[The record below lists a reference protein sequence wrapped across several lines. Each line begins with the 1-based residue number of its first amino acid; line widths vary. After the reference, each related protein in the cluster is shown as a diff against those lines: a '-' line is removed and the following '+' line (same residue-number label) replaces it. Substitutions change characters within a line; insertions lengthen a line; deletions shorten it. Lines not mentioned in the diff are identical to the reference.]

1 MLDILN
7 KFIPDSLAHKSIGEI
22 MLDNNKD
29 YQKYKEQ
36 MSDGTYK
43 AGELQK
49 TSEMAKNCERFTNY
63 NDKYINIG
71 KAIIAI
77 IGEIIIKILE
87 KSPIIFFSL

>member
-49 TSEMAKNCERFTNY
+49 TSEMDKN
-63 NDKYINIG
+63 
-71 KAIIAI
+71 
-77 IGEIIIKILE
+77 
-87 KSPIIFFSL
+87 